1 MEPHNFLEEEIH
13 NVHSIITLMV
23 SNKVFHLGELIDN
36 HHIPSFYLKVRGRA
50 AMKPMLIDPKAL
62 KESKEEC
69 KSLGGM
75 TLGHMT
81 RGTPYDYFVD
91 IPTHLGPIKLFLE
104 HR

>member
-1 MEPHNFLEEEIH
+1 
-13 NVHSIITLMV
+13 
-23 SNKVFHLGELIDN
+23 
-36 HHIPSFYLKVRGRA
+36 
-50 AMKPMLIDPKAL
+50 MKPMLIDPKAL